1 MESNIE
7 LLHAFDFTDLPEA
20 SFGSARETP
29 WRERLPY
36 SKGLR
41 TAVEHLQ
48 EIDDGLPHSDWRYG
62 VYRFQVDLIQRGYL
76 QSFHLETGKAITTRL
91 SFPAGGDVVLNPIF
105 YRFDDPELHY
115 FIVGFHPPRLV
126 GVYFP
131 DRKQVVSLMN
141 HNHPILRQGWD
152 PERLA
157 LSCVM
162 LEELLQVDVEA
173 VDQYCSTSDS
183 HRLVL
188 TQAFH
193 PNAGHQLREEFPL
206 LWKLYTKTDCDAAL
220 LTGPFDTLGLSRQ
233 LPDAIP
239 RETVTFDES
248 EAPWPVNYF
257 NAVLRGELFLGR
269 MGCISHMP
277 LEMQQALQS
286 GFQAEHLETYHEL
299 KKKLENHWPVVWLT
313 LREHNR
319 KWVGE
324 GAHLR
329 QLVDAVAAKYPQA
342 AFILDGLPDVR
353 GSADEIMASNARV
366 IDFTGSEFTEA
377 QACFRLADA
386 YVMPYS
392 NSCTL
397 HMVDPRPGVVH
408 GLKGWIPDEPFE
420 PAVTEKP
427 VMARVVHGVKR
438 ETGNESY
445 DAWVTTCDYQ
455 LDPEPVISSLLEVL
469 TELPD
474 SHETRESYSSH

>member
-7 LLHAFDFTDLPEA
+7 LLHAFDFSDFPEA

-29 WRERLPY
+29 WQEGLPY
-36 SKGLR
+36 AKGLR
-41 TAVEHLQ
+41 IAVEHLQ
-48 EIDDGLPHSDWRYG
+48 EMDGGLPHSDWRYG
-62 VYRFQVDLIQRGYL
+62 VYRFQIDLIQRRCL
-76 QSFHLETGKAITTRL
+76 QSFHLETERAITTRL

-105 YRFDDPELHY
+105 YRFDDPEVHY

-126 GVYFP
+126 GIYFP
-131 DRKQVVSLMN
+131 ERKQVVSLMN
-141 HNHPILRQGWD
+141 HNHPVLREGWE
-152 PERLA
+152 PGRIA

-162 LEELLQVDVEA
+162 LEELLQVDVDA
-173 VDQYCSTSDS
+173 VNQYCATADS

-220 LTGPFDTLGLSRQ
+220 LIGPYDVLGLSRQ
-233 LPDAIP
+233 LPASIP
-239 RETVTFDES
+239 RELVTFDET

-257 NAVLRGELFLGR
+257 NVVLFRGLLLGR
-269 MGCISHMP
+269 MGCSSHMP
-277 LEMQQALQS
+277 IEMQQTLQA
-286 GFQAEHLETYHEL
+286 GFREEHPEAYQEL
-299 KKKLENHWPVVWLT
+299 KKKLDNHWPVVWLT
-313 LREHNR
+313 LRKHNR
-319 KWVGE
+319 NWVGE

-329 QLVDAVAAKYPQA
+329 QLVDAVAAKYPEA

-353 GSADEIMASNARV
+353 GSADEIMASKACV
-366 IDFTGSEFTEA
+366 IDFTGSKFTEA

-392 NSCTL
+392 NSCAL

-408 GLKGWIPDEPFE
+408 GLKGWIPDDPFE
-420 PAVTEKP
+420 PAVTENP
-427 VMARVVHGVKR
+427 VMARVVHGVKC

-455 LDPEPVISSLLEVL
+455 LDSEPVISALLEVL
-469 TELPD
+469 AELAERV
-474 SHETRESYSSH
+474 STS